1 LIKWV
6 KIHWSGL
13 LDGDSGDS
21 DSDQCPTHTLQGPNN
36 NNNNNICGHTAHD
49 VLSQTLTKKS
59 FSQNTIIYSIM

>member
-1 LIKWV
+1 
-6 KIHWSGL
+6 